1 MVPVLFGIQTVM
13 GTPRVP
19 INCSRIQASPVRPR
33 GLSAFQ
39 PAFRGW
45 VSSAGGAGELKGL
58 RVDSRGVLAAFPVGY
73 RSDCP
78 EERIMALS
86 IQQQDA
92 IEKWFKEHNL
102 TPKCSL
108 CGADSWKRD
117 IVATLRAT
125 DASNTAGGIMS
136 TGPGLLRMLRMT
148 CGKCAS
154 IVMFDAARLGI

>member
-1 MVPVLFGIQTVM
+1 
-13 GTPRVP
+13 
-19 INCSRIQASPVRPR
+19 
-33 GLSAFQ
+33 
-39 PAFRGW
+39 
-45 VSSAGGAGELKGL
+45 
-58 RVDSRGVLAAFPVGY
+58 
-73 RSDCP
+73 
-78 EERIMALS
+78 MALS

-92 IEKWFKEHNL
+92 IEKWFTEHNL